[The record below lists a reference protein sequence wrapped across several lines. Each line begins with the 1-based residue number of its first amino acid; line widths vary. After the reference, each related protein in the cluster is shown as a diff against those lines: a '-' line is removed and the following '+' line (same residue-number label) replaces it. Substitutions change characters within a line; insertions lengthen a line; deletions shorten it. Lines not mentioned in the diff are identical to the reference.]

1 MSRTVVSTS
10 DSLGRPSSWAQTRA
24 ALSISS
30 QLLDVAPEFRSWHRR
45 RAIDQVL
52 DVFASVPLAK
62 GARLGR
68 RDECRLRVIALSV
81 VRDRYAENWTL
92 IKRRLGETRHDVTVL
107 PTPIDPGLGKFAN
120 LNRALE
126 QVKLRDLDWIVLVDD
141 DVILPAGF
149 LDLFLLAAERYGL
162 LIAQPAHRMVSHA
175 SWPITL
181 RRPLTI
187 ARRTNFVEIGPVTAV
202 HRHVFRDL
210 IPFPEGGMG
219 WGIDHLW
226 ARLARD
232 HRWPIGIIDITPVVH
247 LRPAAGTYSAAEAAA
262 DVETEPHAP
271 HRTVTSFRRW
281 HRGSRRRKQGPL
293 T

>member
-141 DVILPAGF
+141 DVILPARVPRPLPPRRGA
-149 LDLFLLAAERYGL
+149 LRPPYRTTGASDGESRLVADHAAT
-162 LIAQPAHRMVSHA
+162 PADNCS
-175 SWPITL
+175 PDQL
-181 RRPLTI
+181 RRDWT
-187 ARRTNFVEIGPVTAV
+187 
-202 HRHVFRDL
+202 RHGRA
-210 IPFPEGGMG
+210 PP
-219 WGIDHLW
+219 
-226 ARLARD
+226 RL
-232 HRWPIGIIDITPVVH
+232 
-247 LRPAAGTYSAAEAAA
+247 S
-262 DVETEPHAP
+262 
-271 HRTVTSFRRW
+271 
-281 HRGSRRRKQGPL
+281 
-293 T
+293 